1 MSSSPLLS
9 LGLVPYNRF
18 VHRMKNLRWLANF
31 LCFVRLPLKDPCLG
45 IILVLTSL
53 FLSGH
58 LPRHGIIYTGAQFVF
73 KF

>member
-45 IILVLTSL
+45 LVLVLTPS
-53 FLSGH
+53 FLPGH
-58 LPRHGIIYTGAQFVF
+58 LPCRGFIYTGAQFVF